1 MSIIKYCEHCK
12 HSKQNTSIYKL
23 FLTNVD
29 VNKIDNFFAGYIG
42 GIEDSYW
49 NKTNNCPFCDN
60 LTQDTNLNLQE
71 VLIVGKCSNYNPAL
85 LDAMREL
92 KEKDVIEYELK
103 MSQFRNQANQMDAM
117 RQQKREDNRP
127 RCPHCNSTNIQSI
140 GIGERI
146 GSVMMFGMFS
156 KKMNKSFKCLDC
168 KYTW

>member
-1 MSIIKYCEHCK
+1 MMFVCDKCAYR
-12 HSKQNTSIYKL
+12 
-23 FLTNVD
+23 VD
-29 VNKIDNFFAGYIG
+29 VTQKPSYICPICG
-42 GIEDSYW
+42 ANNWITEDDETLSR
-49 NKTNNCPFCDN
+49 
-60 LTQDTNLNLQE
+60 
-71 VLIVGKCSNYNPAL
+71 VSNYNPAL

-117 RQQKREDNRP
+117 RQQKREANRP

-140 GIGERI
+140 GTGERI
-146 GSVMMFGMFS
+146 GSIMMFGMFS